1 VPRLLV
7 RARAR
12 AEIRD
17 VFDWYLS
24 RSPDAATR
32 FIEAIDAAITE
43 IADAPERF
51 PVIHGKL
58 RRRLLSRFPYAI
70 YYKIFPTVVSV
81 VGIIHGHRHP
91 DAWLRRAE
99 P

>member
-17 VFDWYLS
+17 VFDWYLA
-24 RSPDAATR
+24 RSPDAARR
-32 FIEAIDAAITE
+32 FTDAVGAAVTE

-51 PVIHGKL
+51 PVVHGRL
-58 RRRLLSRFPYAI
+58 RRR
-70 YYKIFPTVVSV
+70 
-81 VGIIHGHRHP
+81 
-91 DAWLRRAE
+91 
-99 P
+99 